1 MVPSNELQGH
11 SLFLVIPNLKG
22 GRKLETLFW
31 RVVARYLK
39 KQEEFRIQFSLHI
52 CNKNC
57 KETDQTRI

>member
-1 MVPSNELQGH
+1 MVPSKELQGH

-39 KQEEFRIQFSLHI
+39 KLEFRIQFNLQI
-52 CNKNC
+52 CNKNHE
-57 KETDQTRI
+57 ETDQTRI